1 MLLAAQHPRTFCQPS
16 TSGKAPPIHTSDVQ
30 SPSSPLPIK
39 PAALFSYA
47 EASFPMAK
55 ATSRKRQRIKPCH
68 IRLWRQAGENSQQK
82 SQGHVKALVS
92 QHSAS
97 DFLYVCSPLPSTA
110 HPCARAD
117 THRL

>member
-39 PAALFSYA
+39 PSALFSYA

-55 ATSRKRQRIKPCH
+55 ATSLKRQRTSPATCRPK
-68 IRLWRQAGENSQQK
+68 RNKTQQN
-82 SQGHVKALVS
+82 
-92 QHSAS
+92 
-97 DFLYVCSPLPSTA
+97 
-110 HPCARAD
+110 
-117 THRL
+117 